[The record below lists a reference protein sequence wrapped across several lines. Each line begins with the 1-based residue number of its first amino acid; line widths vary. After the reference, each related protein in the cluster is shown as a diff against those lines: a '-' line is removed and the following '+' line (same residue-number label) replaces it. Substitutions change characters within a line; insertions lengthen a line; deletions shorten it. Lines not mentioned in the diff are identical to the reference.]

1 MAEAADSEDGNR
13 DESAAIVI
21 RREKKKRRGGEEERD
36 DNESAVGNI
45 SCRTLWNLQLRL
57 RVFAPHAALPFCA
70 DIHTCSRD
78 QIKTPFL
85 FRSC

>member
-1 MAEAADSEDGNR
+1 MAEAANSEDGNR

-45 SCRTLWNLQLRL
+45 SCRTLWNLQRLSTLCSALRTRGISSKRNRL
-57 RVFAPHAALPFCA
+57 QVH
-70 DIHTCSRD
+70 S
-78 QIKTPFL
+78 QIEK
-85 FRSC
+85 